1 LGEEPALS
9 GRGRE
14 FDLLVAIACSDIQ
27 SLRKFMN
34 TFSIR
39 LSVATRWLLALAI
52 CLSALGSADASRADD
67 PFPRT
72 RDYDLQN
79 VRVHL
84 RFETDNKKVIGEVT
98 HSISILRPNVTELK
112 FDSVALTIESVTLD
126 GKTAKFET
134 TADNLIVKLPQAAHP
149 GEHMEVSIH
158 YWGTPTKGLY
168 WVLPDKDYPDRPREI
183 WSQGESEDTRYY
195 IPIYDYPNDRT
206 TSEMLV
212 TVPANWLTISNGRLA
227 GVKTEADGTKTW
239 DWKQTEPLSTY
250 LISVVAGELVEK
262 KDTWR
267 GMAVEYVVPKGQES
281 KIDTTFE
288 RTKKMLDAFSD
299 RLGVRYPWAK
309 YAQTSVDEFV
319 VGGMENT
326 SATTLTARALVNPAL
341 AAETLQ
347 GADSLDSHELA
358 HQWFGDLVTCR
369 DWADIWLNE
378 GFATYMEHYW
388 IEAGFSKDD
397 AEYEF
402 WTDSNRWAA
411 QKRLFPNPIVS
422 YDITNP
428 IGNSGNIY
436 GKGGL
441 VLRMLRE
448 KLGDDAFFHAL
459 HHYLETNRGQ
469 NVVTADL
476 IKAIEQDTSVSV
488 DEFFRQWVY
497 GAGAPKFEVT
507 QKYDDA
513 AKQLQLEVKQTQ
525 KVENYVGLFHVPI
538 DVEVATAAGRK
549 TFPIDVSKADE
560 TFSFTLDGAPLMVI
574 FDAGNKILK
583 TLDFK
588 RDPGALIFE
597 LKNAET
603 VPDRAEAASALGDV
617 GENDDIVRALG
628 TAAANDPFWGVR
640 NESLRSLGK
649 IGNSAAEKEVEAAL
663 ANDKPWVRE
672 VAVTQL
678 GKFKDASLGAE
689 LAKIAGTDPAY
700 RVRAAALQSLADS
713 KAPNALDVLT
723 AAVKSD
729 SPDDILRR
737 GALRAFGDLG
747 DDKAAPLVL
756 EWSAD
761 GKPLT
766 SRAAAISSLGLLD
779 KGNKEITKALISY
792 AEEGHRDVRFPA
804 VLALGRRG
812 DPAAIPTL
820 EELAKAGGFGGS
832 MIQGQI
838 QAIRAAGSG
847 NGGPGGRP
855 GGSSDSQPSAS
866 DSGGDTAKTLE
877 RIQKQLD
884 EVNSRLQKIESQI
897 GSGKK

>member
-1 LGEEPALS
+1 
-9 GRGRE
+9 
-14 FDLLVAIACSDIQ
+14 
-27 SLRKFMN
+27 MN

-588 RDPGALIFE
+588 RDPAALIFE

-603 VPDRAEAASALGDV
+603 VPDRADAASALGDV
-617 GENDDIVRALG
+617 NDNDDVVRALG
-628 TAAANDPFWGVR
+628 AAAASDPFWGVR

-689 LAKIAGTDPAY
+689 LAKIAATDPAY

-713 KAPNALDVLT
+713 KAPNALDVLI

-766 SRAAAISSLGLLD
+766 SRAAAISSLGQLD
-779 KGNKEITKALISY
+779 KDNREITKALISY

-804 VLALGRRG
+804 VLALGHRG

-820 EELAKAGGFGGS
+820 DELAKAGGFGAS
-832 MIQGQI
+832 IIQGQI
-838 QAIRAAGSG
+838 QAIRAAASG

-866 DSGGDTAKTLE
+866 DAGGDTAKTLE

>member
-1 LGEEPALS
+1 
-9 GRGRE
+9 
-14 FDLLVAIACSDIQ
+14 
-27 SLRKFMN
+27 
-34 TFSIR
+34 
-39 LSVATRWLLALAI
+39 
-52 CLSALGSADASRADD
+52 
-67 PFPRT
+67 
-72 RDYDLQN
+72 
-79 VRVHL
+79 
-84 RFETDNKKVIGEVT
+84 
-98 HSISILRPNVTELK
+98 
-112 FDSVALTIESVTLD
+112 
-126 GKTAKFET
+126 
-134 TADNLIVKLPQAAHP
+134 
-149 GEHMEVSIH
+149 
-158 YWGTPTKGLY
+158 
-168 WVLPDKDYPDRPREI
+168 
-183 WSQGESEDTRYY
+183 
-195 IPIYDYPNDRT
+195 
-206 TSEMLV
+206 
-212 TVPANWLTISNGRLA
+212 VPANWLTISNGRLA

-239 DWKQTEPLSTY
+239 DWKETEPISTY
-250 LISVVAGELVEK
+250 LISVVAGEFVEK

-267 GMAVEYVVPKGQES
+267 GMPVDYVVPKGQES

-319 VGGMENT
+319 VGGMENA

-378 GFATYMEHYW
+378 GFATY
-388 IEAGFSKDD
+388 KDD

-428 IGNSGNIY
+428 IENGGNIY

-476 IKAIEQDTSVSV
+476 IKAIEQDTAVSV
-488 DEFFRQWVY
+488 DEFFHQWVY
-497 GAGAPKFEVT
+497 GAGAPNFEVT

-525 KVENYVGLFHVPI
+525 KVEGLVGLFHVPI
-538 DVEVATAAGRK
+538 DVEVATVAGRK

-560 TFSFTLDGAPLMVI
+560 TLSFTLDGAPLMVI

-588 RDPGALIFE
+588 RDPAALIYQ
-597 LKNAET
+597 LKNGGT

-617 GENDDIVRALG
+617 KDNDDIVRALG
-628 TAAANDPFWGVR
+628 AAAANDPFWGVR
-640 NESLRSLGK
+640 NEALRSLGK
-649 IGNSAAEKEVEAAL
+649 IGDSAAEKQVEAAL
-663 ANDKPWVRE
+663 GNDKPWVRE
-672 VAVTQL
+672 VAVAQL

-689 LAKIAGTDPAY
+689 LAKMAATDPAY
-700 RVRAAALQSLADS
+700 RVRVAALQSLADS

-737 GALRAFGDLG
+737 GALRALGDLG
-747 DDKAAPLVL
+747 DDKAAPLVF
-756 EWSAD
+756 EWSAI

-766 SRAAAISSLGLLD
+766 SRAAAINSLGLLD
-779 KGNKEITKALISY
+779 KSNKEITKALISY
-792 AEEGHRDVRFPA
+792 LDEGHRDVRFPA
-804 VLALGRRG
+804 AFALGRRG
-812 DPAAIPTL
+812 DPDAIPAL
-820 EELAKAGGFGGS
+820 EKLAKEGGFGGS

-838 QAIRAAGSG
+838 QAIRAQAGG
-847 NGGPGGRP
+847 KGAPAG
-855 GGSSDSQPSAS
+855 QP
-866 DSGGDTAKTLE
+866 
-877 RIQKQLD
+877 
-884 EVNSRLQKIESQI
+884 
-897 GSGKK
+897 

>member
-1 LGEEPALS
+1 
-9 GRGRE
+9 
-14 FDLLVAIACSDIQ
+14 
-27 SLRKFMN
+27 MN

-39 LSVATRWLLALAI
+39 SSAARRWLLALAI
-52 CLSALGSADASRADD
+52 CITALGSASALRADD

-84 RFETDNKKVIGEVT
+84 RFDVDNKKVIGEVT
-98 HSISILRPNVTELK
+98 HSISILRPNVSELK
-112 FDSVALTIESVTLD
+112 FDSVGLTIESVTLD
-126 GKTAKFET
+126 GKDAKYET
-134 TADNLIVKLPQAAHP
+134 TADELIVKLPQAAHP

-168 WVLPDKDYPDRPREI
+168 WVLPDKDYPDRPREV

-239 DWKQTEPLSTY
+239 DWKETEPISTY
-250 LISVVAGELVEK
+250 LISVVAGEFVEK
-262 KDTWR
+262 NDTWR
-267 GMAVEYVVPKGQES
+267 GMPVEYVVPKGQES

-319 VGGMENT
+319 VGGMENA

-388 IEAGFSKDD
+388 TEVGFGKDD

-402 WTDSNRWAA
+402 WTDGNRWAA

-422 YDITNP
+422 YDITNA
-428 IGNSGNIY
+428 IENSGNIY

-448 KLGDDAFFHAL
+448 KLGDEAFFHAL
-459 HHYLETNRGQ
+459 HRYLETNRGQ
-469 NVVTADL
+469 NAVTADL

-507 QKYDDA
+507 QKYDDGT
-513 AKQLQLEVKQTQ
+513 KQLQLEVKQTQ
-525 KVENYVGLFHVPI
+525 KVENLVGLFRVPI
-538 DVEVATAAGRK
+538 DVEVATASGHK
-549 TFPIDVSKADE
+549 TFSIDVSKADE
-560 TFSFTLDGAPLMVI
+560 NFSFTLDGAPMMVI

-583 TLDFK
+583 TVDFK
-588 RDPGALIFE
+588 RDAAALIYE

-603 VPDRAEAASALGDV
+603 VPDRADAASALGDV
-617 GENDDIVRALG
+617 KGNDDVVKALG
-628 TAAANDPFWGVR
+628 TAAVNDPFWGVR
-640 NESLRSLGK
+640 NEALRSLGK
-649 IGNSAAEKEVEAAL
+649 IGDSAAEKEVEAAIG
-663 ANDKPWVRE
+663 NDKPWVRE
-672 VAVTQL
+672 VAVAQL
-678 GKFKDASLGAE
+678 GKFKDASLGTQ
-689 LAKIAGTDPAY
+689 LAKIAATDPAY
-700 RVRAAALQSLADS
+700 RVRSAALQSLADL

-737 GALRAFGDLG
+737 GALRALGDLG
-747 DDKAAPLVL
+747 DDQAAPLVF

-766 SRAAAISSLGLLD
+766 SRAAAISSLGQLD
-779 KGNKEITKALISY
+779 KGNKEITRALMSY
-792 AEEGHRDVRFPA
+792 VEEGHRDVRFTS
-804 VLALGRRG
+804 VFALGRRG
-812 DPAAIPTL
+812 DPEAIPTL
-820 EELAKAGGFGGS
+820 EKLEKEGGFGGGMSS
-832 MIQGQI
+832 MVEGQI
-838 QAIRAAGSG
+838 QAIRAAAGG
-847 NGGPGGRP
+847 KGGPGGRP
-855 GGSSDSQPSAS
+855 GATADTQPSGSDAS
-866 DSGGDTAKTLE
+866 GDVAKTLE

-884 EVNSRLQKIESQI
+884 EVNSRLQKIETQI

>member
-126 GKTAKFET
+126 GKTAKFDT

-588 RDPGALIFE
+588 RDPAALIFE

-603 VPDRAEAASALGDV
+603 VPDRADAASALGDV
-617 GENDDIVRALG
+617 NDNDDVVRALG
-628 TAAANDPFWGVR
+628 AAAASDPFWGVR

-689 LAKIAGTDPAY
+689 LAKIAATDPAY

-713 KAPNALDVLT
+713 KAPNALDVLI

-766 SRAAAISSLGLLD
+766 SRAAAISSLGQLD
-779 KGNKEITKALISY
+779 KDNREITKALISY

-804 VLALGRRG
+804 VLALGHRG

-820 EELAKAGGFGGS
+820 DELAKAGGFGAS
-832 MIQGQI
+832 IIQGQI
-838 QAIRAAGSG
+838 QAIRAAASG

-866 DSGGDTAKTLE
+866 DAGGDTAKTLE

>member
-1 LGEEPALS
+1 MNTGSIRSSVAMRIKIAGRMPALRLA
-9 GRGRE
+9 GCGQCRWV
-14 FDLLVAIACSDIQ
+14 LPALVICIA
-27 SLRKFMN
+27 
-34 TFSIR
+34 
-39 LSVATRWLLALAI
+39 
-52 CLSALGSADASRADD
+52 ALGSALALRADD

-84 RFETDNKKVIGEVT
+84 RFDVDNRKVIGEVT
-98 HSISILRPNVTELK
+98 HSISILRPNVSELK
-112 FDSVALTIESVTLD
+112 FDSVALTIESVSLN
-126 GKTAKFET
+126 GKAAKYET
-134 TADNLIVKLPQAAHP
+134 TANELIVKLPQAAHP
-149 GEHMEVSIH
+149 GEHMEISIH
-158 YWGTPTKGLY
+158 YWGTPTRGLY

-250 LISVVAGELVEK
+250 LISVVAGEFVEK

-267 GMAVEYVVPKGQES
+267 GMPVEYVVPKGQES

-388 IEAGFSKDD
+388 TEVGFGKDD

-402 WTDSNRWAA
+402 WNDSNRWAA

-422 YDITNP
+422 YDITNA
-428 IGNSGNIY
+428 IENGGNIY

-459 HHYLETNRGQ
+459 HHYLDTNRGQ
-469 NVVTADL
+469 NAVTADL

-497 GAGAPKFEVT
+497 GAGAPKFEVME
-507 QKYDDA
+507 KYDDA

-525 KVENYVGLFHVPI
+525 KVENFVGLFHVPI
-538 DVEVATAAGRK
+538 DVEVATASGRK
-549 TFPIDVSKADE
+549 TFPIDVSKVDE

-574 FDAGNKILK
+574 FDSGNKILK
-583 TLDFK
+583 TVEFK
-588 RDPGALIFE
+588 REPAALIYQ

-603 VPDRAEAASALGDV
+603 VPDRADAASALGDV
-617 GENDDIVRALG
+617 KDNDDVVRALG
-628 TAAANDPFWGVR
+628 GAALGDPHWGVR
-640 NESLRSLGK
+640 NEALRSLGK
-649 IGNSAAEKEVEAAL
+649 IGDAAAEKEVEAAL
-663 ANDKPWVRE
+663 VNDKPWVRE
-672 VAVTQL
+672 AAVAQL
-678 GKFKDASLGAE
+678 GKFKDASLGAQ
-689 LAKIAGTDPAY
+689 LAKIAASDPAY
-700 RVRAAALQSLADS
+700 RVRGAALQSLADV

-737 GALRAFGDLG
+737 GALRALGDLG
-747 DDKAAPLVL
+747 DDSAAPLVL
-756 EWSAD
+756 EWSAA

-766 SRAAAISSLGLLD
+766 SRAAAISSLGQLD

-792 AEEGHRDVRFPA
+792 VEEGHRDVRFPA
-804 VLALGRRG
+804 VFALGRRG
-812 DPAAIPTL
+812 DPDAIPTL
-820 EELAKAGGFGGS
+820 EKVAKEGGFGGGLS
-832 MIQGQI
+832 RMVEGQI
-838 QAIRAAGSG
+838 QAIRAQAGG
-847 NGGPGGRP
+847 KGGPSGHAGANA
-855 GGSSDSQPSAS
+855 DSQPSGS
-866 DSGGDTAKTLE
+866 DSGEGDVAKTLE

>member
-1 LGEEPALS
+1 M
-9 GRGRE
+9 
-14 FDLLVAIACSDIQ
+14 II
-27 SLRKFMN
+27 
-34 TFSIR
+34 FSIR
-39 LSVATRWLLALAI
+39 VSVATRWLLVLAMCVSSLGI
-52 CLSALGSADASRADD
+52 ASALRADD

-84 RFETDNKKVIGEVT
+84 RFDADNKKVIGEVT
-98 HSISILRPNVTELK
+98 HSISILRPNVSELK

-126 GKTAKFET
+126 GKAAKYET
-134 TADNLIVKLPQAAHP
+134 TADKLIVKLPQAAHP

-168 WVLPDKDYPDRPREI
+168 WVLPDKDYPERPREI

-239 DWKQTEPLSTY
+239 DWKQTEPISTY
-250 LISVVAGELVEK
+250 LISVVAGEFVER

-267 GMAVEYVVPKGQES
+267 GMPVEYVVPKGQES

-319 VGGMENT
+319 VGGMENA

-341 AAETLQ
+341 AAETLE
-347 GADSLDSHELA
+347 GADSLDSHEMA

-388 IEAGFSKDD
+388 TEVGFGKDD

-428 IGNSGNIY
+428 IENSGNIY

-469 NVVTADL
+469 NAVTADL

-488 DEFFRQWVY
+488 DEFFHQWVY

-513 AKQLQLEVKQTQ
+513 AEQLQLEVKQTQ
-525 KVENYVGLFHVPI
+525 KVEALVGLFRVPI

-560 TFSFTLDGAPLMVI
+560 TFSFKLDGAPLMVI

-583 TLDFK
+583 TVDFK
-588 RDPGALIFE
+588 RDPAALIYQ

-603 VPDRAEAASALGDV
+603 VPNRAEAASALGDV
-617 GENDDIVRALG
+617 KDNDDVVQALG
-628 TAAANDPFWGVR
+628 AAALNDSFWGVR

-689 LAKIAGTDPAY
+689 LAKIAATDPAY

-779 KGNKEITKALISY
+779 KDNKEITKALISY

-812 DPAAIPTL
+812 DAAAIPTL
-820 EELAKAGGFGGS
+820 EQLAKEGGFGGS

-838 QAIRAAGSG
+838 QAIRAQASG
-847 NGGPGGRP
+847 NGTPGGRP
-855 GGSSDSQPSAS
+855 AGSSDSQPTAS
-866 DSGGDTAKTLE
+866 DSSGADTAKTLE

-884 EVNSRLQKIESQI
+884 EVNSRLQKIEAQI
-897 GSGKK
+897 GSGTK

>member
-1 LGEEPALS
+1 
-9 GRGRE
+9 
-14 FDLLVAIACSDIQ
+14 
-27 SLRKFMN
+27 MN

-39 LSVATRWLLALAI
+39 LSVATRWLLALAMCI
-52 CLSALGSADASRADD
+52 SELVSASTLHADD

-84 RFETDNKKVIGEVT
+84 RFDTDNKKVIGEVT
-98 HSISILRPNVTELK
+98 HSISVLRPNVSELK
-112 FDSVALTIESVTLD
+112 FDSVALTIESVALD
-126 GKTAKFET
+126 GKAAKYET
-134 TADNLIVKLPQAAHP
+134 TADKLIVKLPQAAHP
-149 GEHMEVSIH
+149 GERMEVSIH

-212 TVPANWLTISNGRLA
+212 TVPSNWLTISNGRLA
-227 GVKTEADGTKTW
+227 GVKTEADGSKTW

-250 LISVVAGELVEK
+250 LISVVAGEFVEK

-267 GMAVEYVVPKGQES
+267 GMPVEYVVPKGQES

-288 RTKKMLDAFSD
+288 HTKKMLDAFSD

-358 HQWFGDLVTCR
+358 HQWFGDLLTCR

-388 IEAGFSKDD
+388 TEVGFSKDD

-402 WTDSNRWAA
+402 WTDANRWAA

-422 YDITNP
+422 YDITNA
-428 IGNSGNIY
+428 IENSGNIY

-448 KLGDDAFFHAL
+448 KLGDEAFFHAL
-459 HHYLETNRGQ
+459 HHYIETNRGQ

-507 QKYDDA
+507 QKYDA
-513 AKQLQLEVKQTQ
+513 ATKQLQLEVKQTQ
-525 KVENYVGLFHVPI
+525 KVENFVGLFHVPI
-538 DVEVATAAGRK
+538 DVDVATAAGHK
-549 TFPIDVSKADE
+549 TFPIEVTKADE

-583 TLDFK
+583 TVDFK
-588 RDPGALIFE
+588 RDPSALIYE

-603 VPDRAEAASALGDV
+603 VPDRADSASVLGDV
-617 GENDDIVRALG
+617 KDNDDVVHALG
-628 TAAANDPFWGVR
+628 AAALNDPFWGVR
-640 NESLRSLGK
+640 NEALRSLGK
-649 IGNSAAEKEVEAAL
+649 IANSAAEKEVEAAL

-672 VAVTQL
+672 VAVAQL
-678 GKFKDASLGAE
+678 GKFKDPSLGAE
-689 LAKIAGTDPAY
+689 LAKIAATDPAY

-713 KAPNALDVLT
+713 KAANALDVLT

-761 GKPLT
+761 GKPLN

-812 DPAAIPTL
+812 DPTAIPTL
-820 EELAKAGGFGGS
+820 EGLAKAGGFGGS

-838 QAIRAAGSG
+838 QAIRAQAGG
-847 NGGPGGRP
+847 NATPVGRT
-855 GGSSDSQPSAS
+855 GASSDSQPSTS
-866 DSGGDTAKTLE
+866 DSGDTAKTLE

-884 EVNSRLQKIESQI
+884 EVNSRLQKIEAKI
-897 GSGKK
+897 GSGK

>member
-1 LGEEPALS
+1 
-9 GRGRE
+9 
-14 FDLLVAIACSDIQ
+14 
-27 SLRKFMN
+27 MN
-34 TFSIR
+34 TSSIR
-39 LSVATRWLLALAI
+39 SSVARRWLLALAI
-52 CLSALGSADASRADD
+52 CITALGSASALRADD

-84 RFETDNKKVIGEVT
+84 RFDVDNKKVIGEVT
-98 HSISILRPNVTELK
+98 HSISILRPNVSEIK
-112 FDSVALTIESVTLD
+112 FDSVGLTIEGVTLG
-126 GKTAKFET
+126 GKPAKYET
-134 TADNLIVKLPQAAHP
+134 TAENLIVKLPQAAHS
-149 GEHMEVSIH
+149 GEHMEISIR
-158 YWGTPTKGLY
+158 YWGTPTRGLY

-250 LISVVAGELVEK
+250 LISVVAGEFVEK
-262 KDTWR
+262 KDAWR
-267 GMAVEYVVPKGQES
+267 GMPVEYVVPKGQES

-388 IEAGFSKDD
+388 TEEGFGKDD

-422 YDITNP
+422 YDITN
-428 IGNSGNIY
+428 GMENGGNIY

-459 HHYLETNRGQ
+459 HHYLDTNRGQ
-469 NVVTADL
+469 NAVTADL

-525 KVENYVGLFHVPI
+525 KVENLVGLFHVPI

-549 TFPIDVSKADE
+549 TIPIDVSKADE
-560 TFSFTLDGAPLMVI
+560 TFSFTLDSAPLMVI

-583 TLDFK
+583 SVDFK
-588 RDPGALIFE
+588 RDPAALIYQ

-603 VPDRAEAASALGDV
+603 VPDRAEAASALGEINDSNDV
-617 GENDDIVRALG
+617 VRALG
-628 TAAANDPFWGVR
+628 AAALNDAHWGVR
-640 NESLRSLGK
+640 NEALRALGK
-649 IGNSAAEKEVEAAL
+649 IGNLAAEQEVENAR

-672 VAVTQL
+672 VAVAQL
-678 GKFKDASLGAE
+678 GKFKDATLGAE
-689 LAKIAGTDPAY
+689 LAKIATSDPAY
-700 RVRAAALQSLADS
+700 RVRAAALQSLADL

-737 GALRAFGDLG
+737 GALRALGDLG
-747 DDKAAPLVL
+747 DDSAAPLVL
-756 EWSAD
+756 EWSAL

-766 SRAAAISSLGLLD
+766 SRAAAISSLGQLD
-779 KGNKEITKALISY
+779 KSNKEITKALISY
-792 AEEGHRDVRFPA
+792 VEEGHRDVRFPA
-804 VLALGRRG
+804 VFALGRRG
-812 DPAAIPTL
+812 DPDAIPSL
-820 EELAKAGGFGGS
+820 EKLAKEGGFGGGS
-832 MIQGQI
+832 RMVEGQI
-838 QAIRAAGSG
+838 QAIRAQAGG
-847 NGGPGGRP
+847 KGGPGGRAGASADAQASGP
-855 GGSSDSQPSAS
+855 DAGGSDV
-866 DSGGDTAKTLE
+866 AKTLE

-884 EVNSRLQKIESQI
+884 EVNYRLQKIESQI
-897 GSGKK
+897 GSGMK

>member
-1 LGEEPALS
+1 
-9 GRGRE
+9 
-14 FDLLVAIACSDIQ
+14 
-27 SLRKFMN
+27 
-34 TFSIR
+34 
-39 LSVATRWLLALAI
+39 
-52 CLSALGSADASRADD
+52 
-67 PFPRT
+67 
-72 RDYDLQN
+72 
-79 VRVHL
+79 
-84 RFETDNKKVIGEVT
+84 
-98 HSISILRPNVTELK
+98 
-112 FDSVALTIESVTLD
+112 
-126 GKTAKFET
+126 
-134 TADNLIVKLPQAAHP
+134 
-149 GEHMEVSIH
+149 
-158 YWGTPTKGLY
+158 
-168 WVLPDKDYPDRPREI
+168 
-183 WSQGESEDTRYY
+183 
-195 IPIYDYPNDRT
+195 
-206 TSEMLV
+206 
-212 TVPANWLTISNGRLA
+212 
-227 GVKTEADGTKTW
+227 
-239 DWKQTEPLSTY
+239 
-250 LISVVAGELVEK
+250 
-262 KDTWR
+262 
-267 GMAVEYVVPKGQES
+267 
-281 KIDTTFE
+281 
-288 RTKKMLDAFSD
+288 
-299 RLGVRYPWAK
+299 
-309 YAQTSVDEFV
+309 
-319 VGGMENT
+319 
-326 SATTLTARALVNPAL
+326 
-341 AAETLQ
+341 
-347 GADSLDSHELA
+347 
-358 HQWFGDLVTCR
+358 
-369 DWADIWLNE
+369 
-378 GFATYMEHYW
+378 
-388 IEAGFSKDD
+388 
-397 AEYEF
+397 
-402 WTDSNRWAA
+402 
-411 QKRLFPNPIVS
+411 VS

-588 RDPGALIFE
+588 RDPAALIFE

-603 VPDRAEAASALGDV
+603 VPDRADAASALGDV
-617 GENDDIVRALG
+617 NDNDDVVRALG
-628 TAAANDPFWGVR
+628 AAAASDPFWGVR

-689 LAKIAGTDPAY
+689 LAKIAATDPAY

-713 KAPNALDVLT
+713 KAPNALDVLI

-766 SRAAAISSLGLLD
+766 SRAAAISSLGQLD
-779 KGNKEITKALISY
+779 KDNREITKALISY

-804 VLALGRRG
+804 VLALGHRG

-820 EELAKAGGFGGS
+820 DELAKAGGFGAS
-832 MIQGQI
+832 IIQGQI
-838 QAIRAAGSG
+838 QAIRAAASG

-866 DSGGDTAKTLE
+866 DAGGDTAKTLE